1 MINLFFI
8 DYYSQDNG
16 GLTTYV
22 KELTSRLRTVKE
34 INLTMI
40 LVKATHCRYIEFR
53 KVDQRNCY
61 LIPHDISSL
70 HNTNNDVGLA
80 DYLKNE
86 IGSLPNIL
94 FHFNWINHAPFAQF
108 LKSRM
113 PCKVILT
120 KHCMPWRDAITG
132 NYPFFKLVDSQLNT
146 DGKFQ
151 YLYTPLMR
159 ELLSYISVDHIVCV
173 TSFAQSSLQRIF
185 GIPSEK
191 TSVIYNGL
199 ALKRGYNKKTALRK
213 KYGFSLDEQIILYA
227 GNLNE
232 RKGVGDLIAAF
243 DILSSK
249 LQSIRLVIA
258 GNGDFNKVLKRTVK
272 GWSRITFTGNLEQK
286 KLVDFY
292 KMADIGIVPS
302 YIEQCSYTA
311 IEMMHSKLP
320 IIVADVDGL
329 REIVPNNAGLKV
341 PVHLGKHR
349 ASVDQ
354 KKLSEAMYS
363 MLTDADLAQ
372 GMAERAK
379 VFAQSNLLAENMTVE
394 TVNLYKRMINTADV
408 VQKQFV
414 MREEVLVS
422 VVLPCY
428 NAELY
433 VESCINSVLNQTY
446 RNFEL
451 IIIDDG
457 STDETIKIINN
468 FNDNRIKL
476 YRNEANYGI
485 TTSLNKALALSK
497 GKYIAR
503 IDADDMMHPE
513 RISKQVQFLEAPE
526 NSQIMLV
533 GSHHYVIN
541 KEGILVSFKQYPISD
556 HEIRSV
562 YAFQNPFSHPT
573 TMMRT
578 DIVKPIGYSDQYPH
592 VEDYHLWGQILRQF
606 KVANIPEYLTYYR
619 VHEQNTSKEN
629 DKIQRE
635 NAASVMHDE
644 LDYLGI
650 EPTVEELKV
659 HLALAQGLG
668 RRYFNDK
675 NKIDKLRAWIDKVC
689 ASHRS
694 TYKLPQRQH
703 KATKDYVLRNICN
716 IY

>member
-22 KELTSRLRTVKE
+22 KELTSRLRIVKE

-40 LVKATHCRYIEFR
+40 LVKATHCRYIEFQ
-53 KVDQRNCY
+53 KIDQRNCY

-70 HNTNNDVGLA
+70 HNTTNDVGLA
-80 DYLKNE
+80 DYLKSE
-86 IGSLPNIL
+86 IGSQPNVL

-132 NYPFFKLVDSQLNT
+132 NYPFFKFVDSQLNANS
-146 DGKFQ
+146 KFQ
-151 YLYTPLMR
+151 YLYSPLMR
-159 ELLSYISVDHIVCV
+159 EMLSYISVDHIVCV
-173 TSFAQSSLQRIF
+173 TSFAQSSLQQIF
-185 GIPSEK
+185 GIPLEK

-199 ALKRGYNKKTALRK
+199 TPKKEDSRKTALRK
-213 KYGFSLDEQIILYA
+213 KYGFLSDEQIILYA

-243 DILSSK
+243 DKLSSK
-249 LQSIRLVIA
+249 IQNVRLVIA
-258 GNGDFNKVLKRTVK
+258 GNGDFNKVLKRTIK

-292 KMADIGIVPS
+292 KMADIGVVPS

-311 IEMMHSKLP
+311 LEMMHFKLP

-329 REIVPNNAGLKV
+329 REIVPNHAGLKV

-349 ASVDQ
+349 ASVDES
-354 KKLSEAMYS
+354 KLSEAIYY
-363 MLTDADLAQ
+363 MLTNGNIAKE
-372 GMAERAK
+372 MANRAK
-379 VFAQSNLLAENMTVE
+379 VFVQDKLSGDVMTTATVE
-394 TVNLYKRMINTADV
+394 LYKRIIEPDNFIEQESVISQDA
-408 VQKQFV
+408 
-414 MREEVLVS
+414 LVS
-422 VVLPCY
+422 VILPCY
-428 NAELY
+428 NAERY

-446 RNFEL
+446 RNLEL
-451 IIIDDG
+451 IIVDDG
-457 STDETIKIINN
+457 STDNTAKIINN

-476 YRNEANYGI
+476 YRNKANCGI
-485 TTSLNKALALSK
+485 TTSLNKALALSR
-497 GKYIAR
+497 GIYVAR

-513 RISKQVQFLEAPE
+513 RVSKQVQFLEDRK

-541 KEGILVSFKQYPISD
+541 KDGILVSFKQYPISD
-556 HEIRSV
+556 QEIRSV
-562 YAFQNPFSHPT
+562 YVFQNPFSHPT
-573 TMMRT
+573 TMMRAH
-578 DIVKPIGYSDQYPH
+578 IVRQIGYSDQYPH
-592 VEDYHLWGQILRQF
+592 AEDYHLWGQILRQY
-606 KVANIPEYLTYYR
+606 KVANMPEYLTYYR

-629 DKIQRE
+629 SKIQRE

-644 LDYLGI
+644 LDHLGL

-668 RRYFNDK
+668 RRYFNDE

-689 ASHRS
+689 ISHRI

-703 KATKDYVLRNICN
+703 KATKDYILHNICN